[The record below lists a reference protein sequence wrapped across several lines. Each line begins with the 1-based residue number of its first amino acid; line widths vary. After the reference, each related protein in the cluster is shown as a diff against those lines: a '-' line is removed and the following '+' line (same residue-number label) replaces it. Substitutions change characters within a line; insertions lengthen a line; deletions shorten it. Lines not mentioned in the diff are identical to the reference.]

1 VPAMHT
7 AERFHLQ
14 HFAQLG
20 IGTTPI
26 GPRRLA
32 KLRTDL
38 RVVGVDL
45 VCLTRSHVPARKV
58 LKKLGWTLVAESQR
72 TACTRAPGS

>member
-1 VPAMHT
+1 MHT

-14 HFAQLG
+14 HFAERG
-20 IGTTPI
+20 IGPTPM
-26 GPRRLA
+26 GPKRLA

-45 VCLTRSHVPARKV
+45 ACLTRSHVPARKV
-58 LKKLGWTLVAESQR
+58 LKKLGWKLVAETHR
-72 TACTRAPGS
+72 TACTRPPGS